1 MRKKLINRGRIAV
14 LFVIVAVGF
23 ALILS
28 AVSMLIR
35 YKNEIAERSSAT
47 AKYYTLTAR
56 NALEDCLEKYMLK
69 AGEIAFSLTDDAE
82 DVPTYLKSFVED
94 DSVKFS
100 RYFDKEGN
108 FHDSDGSVYP
118 SDKDPSVGY
127 YAEKPDKVGYVG
139 TFDDDL
145 CVESGTMSVVGFY
158 APVTRSASVS
168 GIVNY
173 YTRQNLVEAFKNRYK
188 SEKAEFSVVCGSD
201 GRIVS
206 GLEESVDAQIFVFLQ
221 NKFGTKDVA
230 DKVKDFLQKGE
241 SGTVVAGYGDDKY
254 LISVDA
260 DKENLTDIAIV
271 EMYRLDVLF
280 ESSYALIRSTV
291 FIIVLFAVIV
301 AGVTIY
307 LVVFSSRLKKRI
319 LNMETNDLTLGCL
332 NRAGFEKT
340 AEKILNLN
348 KTSYFAIV
356 IARIKHF
363 RRFKESFSESEIND
377 LLKYVKLVCSKTVR
391 NHETYGHGEDGEFFL
406 LLHAK
411 DRQEVI
417 ERLKVHD
424 FLAGQYKG
432 TSNFGVSLKYGVY
445 EYDVSENATLS
456 QRVDFAKEAIENGAS
471 RMGENANSKVNF
483 YSDELR
489 EIRIANES
497 MELRMDYAL
506 KNGEFQVF
514 YQPKYNLNLNRQ
526 DGCEALVRWYDAKED
541 RYNKPALFMSLFES
555 NGFIVKL
562 DKYVYKK
569 VCEYISYSVS
579 KGKKVFPVSVNV
591 SRVTAIQTGF
601 IDAYV
606 GIKKKYHIPDG
617 LIVIEFTESFAYE
630 NYKTLLPIVNSLHEN
645 GFKCSIDDF
654 GCGYSSYQILKNLPM
669 DEVKLDKVFLEKGTS
684 PEKDDY
690 VFESVVELGK
700 KIGMKVTQEGV
711 ETARELE
718 RIRKLGCDAVQGY
731 YYSHPLGLTDYMNF
745 VDRTYEHNI

>member
-1 MRKKLINRGRIAV
+1 MRKKFINRGRLAV
-14 LFVIVAVGF
+14 LIVIVAVGF

-35 YKNEIAERSSAT
+35 YKNEIAERSSQT
-47 AKYYTLTAR
+47 AKYYTLSAR
-56 NALEDCLEKYMLK
+56 NALEDSLYGYELK
-69 AGEIAFSLTDDAE
+69 AAEIAFSVTDDIE
-82 DVPTYLKSFVED
+82 DLPAYLRGFVAD

-100 RYFDKEGN
+100 RYFDKDGN
-108 FHDSDGSVYP
+108 FHDSDGSIY
-118 SDKDPSVGY
+118 SSNKDPSLDY
-127 YAEKPDKVGYVG
+127 YVNTPEKVGYVG

-145 CVESGTMSVVGFY
+145 CVDSGTMSVVGFY
-158 APVTRSASVS
+158 APVSRSNTVS
-168 GIVNY
+168 AIVNY
-173 YTRQNLVEAFKNRYK
+173 YTRQNLVESFKNRYK
-188 SEKAEFSVVCGSD
+188 SEKAEFSVVCNSD
-201 GRIVS
+201 GKIVS
-206 GLEESVDAQIFVFLQ
+206 GLEESVDAQIFTFLQ
-221 NKFGTKDVA
+221 NKFGTKDTS
-230 DKVKDFLQKGE
+230 DKVKNFLQKGE

-260 DKENLTDIAIV
+260 DREKLTDIAIV

-280 ESSYALIRSTV
+280 ASSYDLIRSTV
-291 FIIVLFAVIV
+291 FIIVIFAVIV
-301 AGVTIY
+301 AGVTVY
-307 LVVFSSRLKKRI
+307 LIVFSSRLKKRI
-319 LNMETNDLTLGCL
+319 LNMETNDVALDCL
-332 NRAGFEKT
+332 NRIGFEKS

-348 KTSYFAIV
+348 KNSYFVLV
-356 IARIKHF
+356 IARIRHF

-377 LLKYVKLVCSKTVR
+377 LLKYVKLVCGKTVTS
-391 NHETYGHGEDGEFFL
+391 HECYGHGEDGEFFL

-417 ERLKVHD
+417 ERLKIHG

-432 TSNFGVSLKYGVY
+432 TSNFGISLRYGVY
-445 EYDVSENATLS
+445 EYDPSENATIS
-456 QRVDFAKEAIENGAS
+456 QRVDFAKEAIENSSS
-471 RMGENANSKVNF
+471 RMGENADTKVTF

-555 NGFIVKL
+555 NGFIVQL

-579 KGKKVFPVSVNV
+579 KGKRVFPVSVNV
-591 SRVTAIQTGF
+591 SRVTAIQPKF
-601 IDAYV
+601 IETYV
-606 GIKKKYHIPDG
+606 GLKKKYHIPDG

-690 VFESVVELGK
+690 VFESVVALGK

-711 ETARELE
+711 ETVRELE
-718 RIRKLGCDAVQGY
+718 RIRKLGCDTVQGY
-731 YYSHPLGLTDYMNF
+731 YYSHPLGLNDYMNF
-745 VDRTYEHNI
+745 VDRSDEHNI